1 MVMFYEVLLRL
12 HYGYILIIFWPLLG
26 LQHQHGERVCYG
38 CHGSQ
43 ERINLSAIPSAPR
56 IFFQPLISHLAYP
69 GFSKQCEQRD
79 NWHHRQNQQCN
90 HLPKFPSLHSLVAQN
105 QAWPSQV
112 YSFLVTGAM
121 LLLSRNIV
129 YVVSTIYTDIHMNG
143 VLWIWTISSA
153 SDLPHYDLS

>member
-1 MVMFYEVLLRL
+1 MQQLSSFMELCMYVTRYLLGCGLLCAVHLYELHHKARAAAALGLHWSNTMVMFYEVLLRL
-12 HYGYILIIFWPLLG
+12 HYGYILVIFWPLLG

-69 GFSKQCEQRD
+69 GFSKQCRECEQRD
-79 NWHHRQNQQCN
+79 NWHHQQNQQYN

-105 QAWPSQV
+105 
-112 YSFLVTGAM
+112 
-121 LLLSRNIV
+121 
-129 YVVSTIYTDIHMNG
+129 
-143 VLWIWTISSA
+143 
-153 SDLPHYDLS
+153 